1 MSGRP
6 KNLPQQPPE
15 SYATNYLKPREK
27 YVLIQ
32 MESKSYIFAYNIF
45 HFRRFESEINL
56 LSKIAKSSDINVP
69 VIIDIIIFS
78 YSVAEE
84 NGKFAYKP
92 LLVDKKIITEDFLGK
107 FNNFT
112 FFSKMR
118 AIHTHIEYHKRLLLF

>member
-1 MSGRP
+1 M
-6 KNLPQQPPE
+6 
-15 SYATNYLKPREK
+15 
-27 YVLIQ
+27 
-32 MESKSYIFAYNIF
+32 YNIF
-45 HFRRFESEINL
+45 HFRRFENEINPF
-56 LSKIAKSSDINVP
+56 SKTAKFSVINVP

-84 NGKFAYKP
+84 DGKLAYKP
-92 LLVDKKIITEDFLGK
+92 LLVDKKIITEDFLGT